1 MFHRFHKKATRPL
14 GQGSITDAEFEAIL
28 KYVGLERILSPRKW
42 LARVQTG
49 TLRPTDIC
57 ITFDDGLK
65 SQYEVALPVLNR
77 LGLKSFWFVFSS
89 VLNGGVDR
97 NEIAGYLAS
106 FVFSSF
112 EEFARRF
119 EQHASLT
126 GEKFSS
132 KEFTEF
138 SGRMR
143 EKFNFYSDADI
154 RFRYIRN
161 ILLSRKEFEAIV
173 DRMIEE
179 AGLTVAEI
187 ASRLWMTEEDIL
199 SLHQGGHAIGLHSLS
214 HPFTL
219 ASMPLSEQ
227 EAEYKTNHLHLS
239 TITGCPP
246 ESMSHPLNSYSKET
260 LGILKKLNII
270 CGFCSNMSVPMDGKF
285 FSSSSLEFPRMDS
298 ADLLKMTKMI

>member
-1 MFHRFHKKATRPL
+1 MFHRFHKEATRPL
-14 GQGSITDAEFEAIL
+14 GQGSITDVEFEAIL
-28 KYVGLERILSPRKW
+28 RYVGMERILSPREW

-49 TLRPTDIC
+49 TLQLTDIC

-65 SQYEVALPVLNR
+65 SQFEVALPVLNR

-89 VLNGGVDR
+89 VLNGSVDR
-97 NEIAGYLAS
+97 NEIASYLAS

-112 EEFARRF
+112 EEFSGRF
-119 EQHASLT
+119 EQHASLAR
-126 GEKFSS
+126 EDLSS

-143 EKFNFYSDADI
+143 EKFRFYSDADI

-161 ILLSRKEFEAIV
+161 FLLSRRKFEAIV

-179 AGLTVAEI
+179 AGLTVTEI

-214 HPFTL
+214 HPFML
-219 ASMPLSEQ
+219 ASLPLSEQ
-227 EAEYKTNHLHLS
+227 EAEYKINHQHLS
-239 TITGCPP
+239 AITGSPP

-260 LGILKKLNII
+260 LGILKKLNIT
-270 CGFCSNMSVPMDGKF
+270 CGFCSNMSAPQDGKF
-285 FSSSSLEFPRMDS
+285 ANSGSLEFARMDS
-298 ADLLKMTKMI
+298 AELLKMI